1 MAELED
7 YGIDRATL
15 QRMYEEWRAGKSK
28 SFLERKYLGKSDS
41 HGKLFSSLVRRFLGH
56 ETERRHPMAD
66 ELQRLRNENAG
77 LRALLRS
84 HGIDPDTRPVS
95 RLPST

>member
-7 YGIDRATL
+7 YGINRATL

-28 SFLERKYLGKSDS
+28 SHLEQKYLGKSES
-41 HGKLFSSLVRRFLGH
+41 HGKLFSSLVRRFLGY
-56 ETERRHPMAD
+56 ETERRHRMAD
-66 ELQRLRNENAG
+66 ELQRLRNENTR

-84 HGIDPDTRPVS
+84 HGIDPDARPVS
-95 RLPST
+95 TLHPT